1 MFSFTTLQTTLDD
14 GVLAVRIDAPPINLI
29 GPDLVRD
36 LAGLIRAL
44 PDEPGVRV
52 VVFESADPDFF
63 IPHVDLTKVPE
74 YTAEAG
80 KAGGP
85 GDAALGLLFRTLSQ
99 VPPVTIAKVRGRARG
114 AGSEFVLACD
124 LSFASAETAVF
135 SQIEVGTGAPPG
147 AGGVR
152 HLARKLGRG
161 RALEAI
167 LGAADFD
174 APLAERYGW
183 INRALPDADLD
194 SFVTALAR
202 RIASFPP
209 AGVRAAKHVVN
220 DLTLPGEDEF
230 RADAQRFQQLV
241 ATPEAQS
248 RIRALLAEGLQTRGP
263 AELELPSHIASLPAA
278 EA

>member
-36 LAGLIRAL
+36 LVGLIRAL
-44 PDEPGVRV
+44 PDEP
-52 VVFESADPDFF
+52 D
-63 IPHVDLTKVPE
+63 I
-74 YTAEAG
+74 
-80 KAGGP
+80 
-85 GDAALGLLFRTLSQ
+85 
-99 VPPVTIAKVRGRARG
+99 
-114 AGSEFVLACD
+114 
-124 LSFASAETAVF
+124 
-135 SQIEVGTGAPPG
+135 
-147 AGGVR
+147 
-152 HLARKLGRG
+152 RG

-194 SFVTALAR
+194 GFVTTLAR
-202 RIASFPP
+202 RIAAFPP

-230 RADAQRFQQLV
+230 RADAHRFQQLV

-263 AELELPSHIASLPAA
+263 AELELPSHLASLPAA
-278 EA
+278 GA